1 MVLGPLCGIF
11 FLWAPLSALPL
22 HFEPNRG
29 QAPASA
35 LYLAPNGPNLALFS
49 AAGPTFAQGGA
60 RISMTL
66 GGASHRAPLAE
77 SPLPGRSNY
86 FLPAVRIAG
95 VPHFGTLRYAGVY
108 RGIDLVFYGD
118 E

>member
-1 MVLGPLCGIF
+1 
-11 FLWAPLSALPL
+11 
-22 HFEPNRG
+22 
-29 QAPASA
+29 
-35 LYLAPNGPNLALFS
+35 
-49 AAGPTFAQGGA
+49 
-60 RISMTL
+60 MTL
-66 GGASHRAPLAE
+66 DGASHRAPRAE

>member
-1 MVLGPLCGIF
+1 
-11 FLWAPLSALPL
+11 
-22 HFEPNRG
+22 
-29 QAPASA
+29 
-35 LYLAPNGPNLALFS
+35 
-49 AAGPTFAQGGA
+49 
-60 RISMTL
+60 MTL

-86 FLPAVRIAG
+86 FLPAARIAG
-95 VPHFGTLRYAGVY
+95 VPHFSKLRYVSIY